1 MKTSQFLYED
11 FVKLTL
17 GVLRLAQWYFPAL
30 NFRVTNTSLYTD
42 STGKDSRVF
51 IDTPIFGWYN
61 CKGRMWDGEFPH
73 KIGNCLKF
81 AHRLNK
87 YSYLLYLHLFN
98 SSSFIFLCGFPNL
111 PYQLLHPQK
120 D

>member
-42 STGKDSRVF
+42 RKRLKSIHRYTHFWVVQLQGEDV
-51 IDTPIFGWYN
+51 GW
-61 CKGRMWDGEFPH
+61 GVSP
-73 KIGNCLKF
+73 
-81 AHRLNK
+81 
-87 YSYLLYLHLFN
+87 
-98 SSSFIFLCGFPNL
+98 
-111 PYQLLHPQK
+111 
-120 D
+120 